1 MKTKFTTKSLVFAG
15 LLIAM
20 EIILSRFVQ
29 IPIPYFE
36 LSKDRISLGFL
47 PVAVG
52 GMLYG
57 PFGGGLIAGLADILR
72 AIILPQGGAINPLFT
87 LTALSRGVLYGV
99 LLHSGTDKKRI
110 FTVSLIILVFINLYA
125 NSLITAFSYGGTF
138 WARLYTKLIPAIVN
152 FAIQCAVLMP
162 SLPKI
167 ERRLRHHV

>member
-72 AIILPQGGAINPLFT
+72 AVLLPQGGAINPLFT

-99 LLHSGTDKKRI
+99 MLKGKLNKKRVLI
-110 FTVSLIILVFINLYA
+110 VSLIILVVINLGA
-125 NSLITAFSYGGTF
+125 NSLITSFSYGGTF
-138 WARLYTKLIPAIVN
+138 WVRVYTKLIPAIVN
-152 FAIQCAVLMP
+152 FVLQCAVLMP

-167 ERRLRHHV
+167 ERRLRSHV

>member
-1 MKTKFTTKSLVFAG
+1 MKTKITTRHLVFAG

-36 LSKDRISLGFL
+36 ISKDRISLGFF

-57 PFGGGLIAGLADILR
+57 PFGGGLIAGLSDILR
-72 AIILPQGGAINPLFT
+72 AILLPQGGAINPLFT

-99 LLHSGTDKKRI
+99 AFEKSTNWRSVFL
-110 FTVSLIILVFINLYA
+110 VSLVILLVVNLGF
-125 NSLITAFSYGGTF
+125 NSAITAFSYGGTF
-138 WARLYTKLIPAIVN
+138 WARLYTKLVPALVN
-152 FAIQCAVLMP
+152 FAIQLAVLIP
-162 SLPKI
+162 ALPKL
-167 ERRLRHHV
+167 ERRLHGHV

>member
-1 MKTKFTTKSLVFAG
+1 MKTKFTTRHLVFAG

-36 LSKDRISLGFL
+36 YTKDRISLGFF

-72 AIILPQGGAINPLFT
+72 AVILPQGGAINPLFT
-87 LTALSRGVLYGV
+87 LTALARGILYGIAFEKSTSWRHI
-99 LLHSGTDKKRI
+99 LL
-110 FTVSLIILVFINLYA
+110 VSLVILLFVNLGL
-125 NSLITAFSYGGTF
+125 NSAITAFSYGGTF
-138 WARLYTKLIPAIVN
+138 WVRLYTKLVPALVN
-152 FAIQCAVLMP
+152 FVIQLAVLVP
-162 SLPKI
+162 TLPKL
-167 ERRLRHHV
+167 ERRLH

>member
-1 MKTKFTTKSLVFAG
+1 MKSKLTTKRLVFAS

-72 AIILPQGGAINPLFT
+72 AILLPQGGAINPLFT
-87 LTALSRGVLYGV
+87 LTALSRGILYGV
-99 LLHSGTDKKRI
+99 AFSTKTDKKRV
-110 FTVSLIILVFINLYA
+110 FAVSIIILFVINLGL
-125 NSLITAFSYGGTF
+125 NSAITAFSYGGTF
-138 WARLYTKLIPAIVN
+138 WARVYTKLIPATIN
-152 FAIQCAVLMP
+152 FVLQCAVLMP

-167 ERRLRHHV
+167 ERRLRSHV